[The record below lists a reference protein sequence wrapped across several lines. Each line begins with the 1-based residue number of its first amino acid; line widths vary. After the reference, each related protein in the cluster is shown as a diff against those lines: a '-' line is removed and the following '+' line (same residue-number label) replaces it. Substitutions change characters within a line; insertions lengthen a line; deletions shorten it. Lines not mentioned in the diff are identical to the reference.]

1 MYTDCIITIIC
12 FANRDG
18 ITCIYYTLCFYGVMS
33 EVGRLP
39 IILDCF
45 KATIGYWHHLE
56 NISLGL
62 LKDAYLDLKKSHE
75 EGDRSWF
82 STLSNMFNVL
92 KTPGGNKYK
101 SCSISSLKHTVKTE
115 LKNMYISTWYNF
127 RNQLINENGKLRTYV
142 QIKTNFGFEIYLDFI
157 KEPKNR
163 RCITKFKISS
173 HKLKIESGR
182 YTRPITPL
190 NERIC
195 DRCDKHEVDDEI
207 HLFNHCIHFLEARKT
222 LFDLINKSNVNFQSL
237 SSFQNFFFF

>member
-62 LKDAYLDLKKSHE
+62 LKDTYLDLKKSHE

-127 RNQLINENGKLRTYV
+127 RN
-142 QIKTNFGFEIYLDFI
+142 
-157 KEPKNR
+157 
-163 RCITKFKISS
+163 
-173 HKLKIESGR
+173 
-182 YTRPITPL
+182 
-190 NERIC
+190 
-195 DRCDKHEVDDEI
+195 
-207 HLFNHCIHFLEARKT
+207 
-222 LFDLINKSNVNFQSL
+222 
-237 SSFQNFFFF
+237 